1 MTNIEQIAVVLL
13 DNAEVM
19 EEFEEFLWIK
29 VDRDDWE
36 ALQEQLNE
44 QQELTASSL
53 RVG

>member
-1 MTNIEQIAVVLL
+1 MTNEQMAMSLL

-29 VDRDDWE
+29 VDRNDWE

-44 QQELTASSL
+44 QQKLTVSSL

>member
-1 MTNIEQIAVVLL
+1 MTNEQMAMALL

-36 ALQEQLNE
+36 ALQERLNE
-44 QQELTASSL
+44 QPEPSASSL
-53 RVG
+53 RLG

>member
-1 MTNIEQIAVVLL
+1 MTNEQMAMSLL

-29 VDRDDWE
+29 VDRNDWE

-44 QQELTASSL
+44 QQKLTASSL

>member
-1 MTNIEQIAVVLL
+1 MTNEQMTMSLL

-29 VDRDDWE
+29 VDRNDWE

-44 QQELTASSL
+44 QQKLTASSL

>member
-1 MTNIEQIAVVLL
+1 MTNEQMAMALL

-36 ALQEQLNE
+36 ALQERLNE
-44 QQELTASSL
+44 QQELTVPFICL
-53 RVG
+53 C

>member
-1 MTNIEQIAVVLL
+1 MTNEQMAMALL

-29 VDRDDWE
+29 VDRNDWE

-44 QQELTASSL
+44 QQKLTASSL

>member
-1 MTNIEQIAVVLL
+1 MMTNEQMAMALL

-36 ALQEQLNE
+36 ALQERLNE